1 MASKKTPKKPV
12 KKAPKKPVKKAPK
25 KATPKPVKK
34 APPKPV
40 KKPAKPVKKP
50 RAVKPPAKRKKPPAK
65 RKKPAKRQGKPG
77 KPKQVVTPIRKR
89 GFDPIAETNAAAM
102 ANAMRTALGK
112 AKDSRG
118 GMAYVFHNRNNT
130 VDGQWRLDIPRGVE
144 PKRIATIAEEALRRV
159 KLPGAYVSVGVEF
172 PTPEIKGPRHYDRIS
187 KMLSQAIAYAQEWGK
202 RHKNFATAKGR
213 IIGGLANN
221 KRRKPTAVVVRI
233 HWNPDGIR
241 PSRDDMYRKG

>member
-12 KKAPKKPVKKAPK
+12 KKAAKKPVKKAPK
-25 KATPKPVKK
+25 KAPKP
-34 APPKPV
+34 P

-50 RAVKPPAKRKKPPAK
+50 RVVKAPTK
-65 RKKPAKRQGKPG
+65 RKKPAKRKGRPG
-77 KPKQVVTPIRKR
+77 KPKQAVTPIRKR